1 MSIELAASLTMSGV
15 YLASTGDASP
25 KSKKI
30 TATTGSRPVRHCSA
44 ISLLSSTAK
53 PLIPGFRVAPGSDP
67 LETGDVNAARGE
79 DSHDLGPGACG
90 IVHGHP
96 KYRSVAPD
104 AADQSRLTENG
115 HQIRAG
121 GGLARFELDREHR
134 LRKPRLELR
143 HRR

>member
-25 KSKKI
+25 KSRKI

-53 PLIPGFRVAPGSDP
+53 PLFRGFRVALAWNESQENVLQAGPDS

-79 DSHDLGPGACG
+79 DPHDLGPG
-90 IVHGHP
+90 P
-96 KYRSVAPD
+96 
-104 AADQSRLTENG
+104 
-115 HQIRAG
+115 
-121 GGLARFELDREHR
+121 
-134 LRKPRLELR
+134 
-143 HRR
+143 